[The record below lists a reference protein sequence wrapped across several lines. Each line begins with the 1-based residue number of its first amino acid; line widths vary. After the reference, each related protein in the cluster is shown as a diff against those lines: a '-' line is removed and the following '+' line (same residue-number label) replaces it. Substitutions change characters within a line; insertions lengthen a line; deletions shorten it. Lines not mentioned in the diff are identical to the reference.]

1 MGNEK
6 LAIWNRLE
14 KKKGGGNVM
23 ISRIGFM
30 VLKENFEICWW
41 VLDGKR
47 KWKSKLIVTKVSGMI
62 ENWELEIEL
71 R

>member
-1 MGNEK
+1 
-6 LAIWNRLE
+6 
-14 KKKGGGNVM
+14 M

-47 KWKSKLIVTKVSGMI
+47 KWKSKLIVKKVSGMI